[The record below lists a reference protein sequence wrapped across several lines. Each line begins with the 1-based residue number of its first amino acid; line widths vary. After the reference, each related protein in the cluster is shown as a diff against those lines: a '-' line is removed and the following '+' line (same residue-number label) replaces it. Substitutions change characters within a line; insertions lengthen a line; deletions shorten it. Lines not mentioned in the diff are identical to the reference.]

1 MSGDTVHRLGC
12 PGQGIPAATQ
22 AQRSGS
28 LPIFSHANL
37 ECATDDSP
45 RCREEERVRLWEH
58 APMNCR
64 DAIRVAFEANPRV
77 LKTAE
82 VADLVYAQHP
92 DRPWQRNSV
101 AATLVGLSVNHA
113 SSHHY
118 PTERRHAFLFSLGAG
133 RYRMWDPE
141 RDGTWEVTPTGVQLV
156 DDSEEA
162 VMAEDITEDD
172 DGATGM
178 SLSLE
183 RDLEQCLLTK
193 LDLLEH
199 GLRLYDGAPGGGQQI
214 DTGVVGRLDILAVDQ
229 EGRLVVIELKGGRVD
244 DRVCGQILRY
254 MGWVSK
260 NLANGNRVRGII
272 VANEFTERVRFAAEA
287 MPDVDLVRYEVRF
300 SFSKE

>member
-1 MSGDTVHRLGC
+1 
-12 PGQGIPAATQ
+12 
-22 AQRSGS
+22 
-28 LPIFSHANL
+28 
-37 ECATDDSP
+37 
-45 RCREEERVRLWEH
+45 
-58 APMNCR
+58 MNCR

-82 VADLVYAQHP
+82 VVGLVYAQHP
-92 DRPWQRNSV
+92 DQPWKHSSI
-101 AATLVGLSVNHA
+101 AATLIGLSVNHS

-141 RDGTWEVTPTGVQLV
+141 RDGTWEATPTGVQLV

-162 VMAEDITEDD
+162 VIADEVIDGD

-183 RDLEQCLLTK
+183 RDLEQSLLTK
-193 LDLLEH
+193 LDLLEP
-199 GLRLYDGAPGGGQQI
+199 GLRLYDGTPSGGRQI
-214 DTGVVGRLDILAVDQ
+214 DTGVVGRMDLLAVDQ

-254 MGWVSK
+254 MGWVAK
-260 NLANGNRVRGII
+260 NLANGERVRGII

-287 MPDVDLVRYEVRF
+287 MPDVDLVRYEVQF
-300 SFSKE
+300 SFSKD

>member
-1 MSGDTVHRLGC
+1 MPTSSF
-12 PGQGIPAATQ
+12 PP
-22 AQRSGS
+22 
-28 LPIFSHANL
+28 P
-37 ECATDDSP
+37 
-45 RCREEERVRLWEH
+45 CRHVARRKGGFWLWEH
-58 APMNCR
+58 GFMNCR

-82 VADLVYAQHP
+82 VVGLVYAQHP
-92 DRPWQRNSV
+92 DQPWKHSSI
-101 AATLVGLSVNHA
+101 AATLIGLSVNHS

-141 RDGTWEVTPTGVQLV
+141 RDGTWEATPTGVQLV

-162 VMAEDITEDD
+162 VIADEVIDGD

-183 RDLEQCLLTK
+183 RDLEQSLLTK
-193 LDLLEH
+193 LDLLEP
-199 GLRLYDGAPGGGQQI
+199 GLRLYDGTPSGGRQI
-214 DTGVVGRLDILAVDQ
+214 DTGVVGRMDLLAVDQ

-254 MGWVSK
+254 MGWVAK
-260 NLANGNRVRGII
+260 NLANGERVRGII

-287 MPDVDLVRYEVRF
+287 MPDVDLVRYEVQF
-300 SFSKE
+300 SFSKG

>member
-1 MSGDTVHRLGC
+1 
-12 PGQGIPAATQ
+12 
-22 AQRSGS
+22 
-28 LPIFSHANL
+28 
-37 ECATDDSP
+37 
-45 RCREEERVRLWEH
+45 
-58 APMNCR
+58 MNCR
-64 DAIRVAFEANPRV
+64 DAIRAAFEANPRV
-77 LKTAE
+77 LKTSE
-82 VADLVYAQHP
+82 VIDLVYAQHP
-92 DRPWQRNSV
+92 DQPWQRNSI

-133 RYRMWDPE
+133 RYRPWDPE
-141 RDGTWEVTPTGVQLV
+141 QDGTWEVTSTGVQLA

-162 VMAEDITEDD
+162 VLADEVIEGE

-183 RDLEQCLLTK
+183 RDLEQSLLAK
-193 LDLLEH
+193 LDLLEP
-199 GLRLYDGAPGGGQQI
+199 GLRLFDGAAGGGRQL
-214 DTGVVGRLDILAVDQ
+214 DTGVVGRLDLLAVDQ
-229 EGRLVVIELKGGRVD
+229 QGRLVVIELKGGRVD

-254 MGWVSK
+254 MGWVAK
-260 NLANGNRVRGII
+260 NLANGARVRGII